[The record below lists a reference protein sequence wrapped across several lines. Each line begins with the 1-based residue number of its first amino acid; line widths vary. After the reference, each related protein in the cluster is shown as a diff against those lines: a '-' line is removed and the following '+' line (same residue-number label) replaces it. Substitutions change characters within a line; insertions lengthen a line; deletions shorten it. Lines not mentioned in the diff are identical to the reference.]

1 MAAVPSV
8 GRAAQLG
15 RPAAA
20 IADAA
25 RSLYERFG
33 GQVYGYCLHQ
43 LGSREEAEDAVQTT
57 FLNAFRG
64 LQRGIVPE
72 LESAWIFKIAHNVCL
87 SRRRSSRR
95 RGRVESPNN
104 LEVLQEIVPA
114 RDAEN
119 GELVRLQDALEH
131 LPETQRR
138 AILLR
143 EWQGLSYREIGA
155 ALELSQSAVETLI
168 FRARRSLAA
177 ALEDAPAT
185 ERGSGKRVRYS
196 VDAGGLMA
204 ALKTLLGGTAIK
216 AAVTVAAVSTAAVAV
231 SDSRQHHLL
240 RGPTLHP
247 VAAPVA
253 VVRPRSLAAKVHA
266 RSLQRH
272 AAGRT
277 VGVHVAP
284 RPTRGVRAA
293 VRPTRSLPTAPR
305 TIVASTSPVQAPAAP
320 PARMTH
326 PSHPADPVQAA
337 EAPAAAPA
345 SAAAVPT
352 APPAHGH
359 PHVKKN
365 AAAPAAQPVQQPQPQ
380 PPAATENPP
389 GAAQNGPPGKPDDPG
404 NSNGN
409 GRK

>member
-1 MAAVPSV
+1 LAAVPSV

-25 RSLYERFG
+25 RTLYERFG

-114 RDAEN
+114 RDAGN

-168 FRARRSLAA
+168 FRARRSLAV
-177 ALEDAPAT
+177 ALEDTPVT
-185 ERGSGKRVRYS
+185 ERASGKRVRYS

-240 RGPTLHP
+240 RGRTLHP
-247 VAAPVA
+247 APAPVA
-253 VVRPRSLAAKVHA
+253 GVPPRSLAAEVPA
-266 RSLQRH
+266 RSPQRH
-272 AAGRT
+272 ALGRT
-277 VGVHVAP
+277 VGVHVARHP
-284 RPTRGVRAA
+284 ARSVRPA
-293 VRPTRSLPTAPR
+293 VRPTHSRPTAPR
-305 TIVASTSPVQAPAAP
+305 TIVASTPLVHAPAP
-320 PARMTH
+320 PPVRTTH

-337 EAPAAAPA
+337 EAPAAAPD
-345 SAAAVPT
+345 SAAPAPT
-352 APPAHGH
+352 LPPEHGQG
-359 PHVKKN
+359 HVKKN
-365 AAAPAAQPVQQPQPQ
+365 AGAPAAQRVQQPQ

-404 NSNGN
+404 NGNGN